1 VNGQFTTDLEHYRRT
16 IPIKEHDPCKGNGVG
31 KHMQRIKRIF
41 NWATDD
47 LKWIKENQ
55 CKNYSCPLKKSKR
68 KKLDMQELIAL
79 ERKIFTDLTLHYVKD
94 LFIYS
99 CFIGL
104 AFVDVMNLSE
114 SDFEWDINH
123 IQLL

>member
-68 KKLDMQELIAL
+68 KKLDMQELVAL
-79 ERKIFTDLTLHYVKD
+79 KIKIFTDLTLHYVKD